1 MMIFYQMV
9 LYFTIYSFLGWVVE
23 TLFCSLR
30 GRKFIWRGFLA
41 GPICPIYGF
50 GSLLVLLLLH
60 PFAENVVLVY
70 VFGVILMTALEYF
83 VSFLLEKVFK
93 KSFWDYSTYRY
104 NLNGRVNLIYSLF
117 WGILCLILVYLVHPL
132 FQSVVESL
140 SGKILLTATII
151 ILLSILMDVMYSV
164 RYTLVF
170 NRELL
175 SLTALAERIDKLRI
189 DMLEAAEEKRAK
201 LEEDLRALLS
211 QQEEKVRRFFSKMRR
226 ILNAFPKMRLNK
238 KDRLS
243 IRERISAYRNRK

>member
-1 MMIFYQMV
+1 MIFYQMV
-9 LYFTIYSFLGWVVE
+9 MYFTIYSFLGWVVE
-23 TLFCSLR
+23 TLFCSLQS
-30 GRKFIWRGFLA
+30 RKFIWRGFLV

-60 PFAENVVLVY
+60 PFSENVVLVY
-70 VFGVILMTALEYF
+70 VFGVILMTGLEYF
-83 VSFLLEKVFK
+83 VSFLLEKIFK
-93 KSFWDYSTYRY
+93 KSFWDYSNYRY

-117 WGILCLILVYLVHPL
+117 WGLLCLVLVYLVHPL